1 MPWTFYNASG
11 QKLSSAV
18 PGVPSGLIGHFTGS
32 CPTGWSE
39 YTTARGRYIVGTP
52 SGGTGEAV
60 VGTALSNSESRSVGQ
75 HTHTFSGA
83 ALAVHD
89 HAAQAMDE
97 AGDNVSP
104 VGQLPARSNN
114 GDLNYKDVTP
124 NVVMHTNVI
133 VAASAGTPAGTN
145 ANAGSVANTNAPYV
159 QLTTCK
165 KD

>member
-1 MPWTFYNASG
+1 M
-11 QKLSSAV
+11 
-18 PGVPSGLIGHFTGS
+18 
-32 CPTGWSE
+32 
-39 YTTARGRYIVGTP
+39 
-52 SGGTGEAV
+52 
-60 VGTALSNSESRSVGQ
+60 GTALSNSESRSVGQ

-114 GDLNYKDVTP
+114 GDLNYKGNTP
-124 NVVMHTNVI
+124 TVVMHSNVV

-145 ANAGSVANTNAPYV
+145 ANAGSVAGTNAPYI
-159 QLTTCK
+159 QLTACQ